1 MPVDEHTASH
11 AEAPSTP
18 ARLLAAVLRVLSG
31 AWWLL
36 RRLTWR
42 YPYVVTCVSVTLAFL
57 GIALA
62 TSLHIGVPIRDPEG
76 TLLGRRMIGPVL
88 LMGLFAYL
96 DSLRRA
102 WRLQR
107 GGTTMRL
114 APLSVHVFLD
124 RWWWKRLVLAIV
136 GFMSFAFTYLA
147 YRNLKSFV
155 SLIDYRTYDQQ
166 LLAVD
171 RWMAFGSDPANVL
184 HELLGTGT
192 AAHVLSW
199 LYLIYIPLVA
209 ITVSAALA
217 FVERMREAYVFVA
230 TYMWCW
236 ILGTASYYAIPT
248 LGPFASRSRIFDD
261 LDYTN
266 VTRLQGALVDHRL
279 ELHADNVGDI
289 VVGGIAGFASLHVGI
304 VVAVVLLM
312 RYYRQRALYWAAIAF
327 LVPTVLATIY
337 FGWHFIVD
345 DLAGLFIGWFAFV
358 LGRATVYPRI
368 LLVWRRRAA
377 DAAELATPRHL

>member
-1 MPVDEHTASH
+1 MRRA
-11 AEAPSTP
+11 TP
-18 ARLLAAVLRVLSG
+18 ATATIGVTVSRLVEAFQRLLL
-31 AWWLL
+31 
-36 RRLTWR
+36 R
-42 YPYVVTCVSVTLAFL
+42 YPYVLTCVAVLVAFF

-62 TSLHIGVPIRDPEG
+62 TSAHIGIPIRDPEG
-76 TLLGRRMIGPVL
+76 ALLGRRMIGPVL

-102 WRLQR
+102 VRLKR
-107 GGTTMRL
+107 GGTTGRL
-114 APLSVHVFLD
+114 FVLSVVNFRE

-136 GFMSFAFTYLA
+136 GFMCFAFTYLA

-166 LLAVD
+166 LLAMD
-171 RWMAFGSDPANVL
+171 RWMAFGNDPASLL
-184 HELLGTGT
+184 HDVLGTGFM
-192 AAHVLSW
+192 AHTLSW
-199 LYLIYIPLVA
+199 IYLIYIPLVA
-209 ITVSAALA
+209 VTVSAALA

-248 LGPFASRSRIFDD
+248 LGPFASRERLFDE
-261 LDYTN
+261 LPRTN
-266 VTRLQGALVDHRL
+266 VTRVQESLITHRL
-279 ELHADNVGDI
+279 ELHADNIGDI

-312 RYYRQRALYWAAIAF
+312 RYYRQRLLFWIAVAF
-327 LVPTVLATIY
+327 LVPTTLATIY

-345 DLAGLFIGWFAFV
+345 DLAGLFIGWFSFV

-368 LLVWRRRAA
+368 LMVWRRRAA
-377 DAAELATPRHL
+377 RAAELATPRHI